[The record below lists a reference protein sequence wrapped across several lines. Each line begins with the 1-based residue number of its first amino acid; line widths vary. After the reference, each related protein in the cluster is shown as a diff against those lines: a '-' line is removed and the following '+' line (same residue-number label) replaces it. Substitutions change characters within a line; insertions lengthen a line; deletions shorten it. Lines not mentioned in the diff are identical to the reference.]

1 MLEIFL
7 QQMNLFQLLL
17 SMPLSVKT
25 SKQVDS
31 QLICSSSLFR
41 TYNIGFCS
49 KESSLSSKVQSANIT
64 YSPAQVVNLALY
76 TERVQDYQLNLNYS
90 MQNLPSFALFGLTNN
105 IQIESSSVSA
115 KVPQQLAQ
123 GSLVCLACD
132 LNVSSSDFAF
142 VASGQN
148 VSGLVLAP
156 ASRLDINKSLIQLR
170 LGGQNVGGLVL
181 NGSKI
186 SVSLA
191 DCNISCYVGQGSS
204 VSGSVAAFVSQVLLV
219 VSAVRVCSNAPKFG
233 QGVAS
238 QTGEMTET
246 CDLCRDATYS
256 YGLCLK
262 DLEFGVVKNNQLECD
277 LPFLFDGEGCAC
289 PEGFVLNGT
298 SCADVLESVN
308 QLMKSLELSN
318 ASVSTLRDKTEILG
332 NQTELLKLEQDVLN
346 SSIQNLFDLSNETQG
361 SVASNFTL
369 LQQHLLGNFS
379 VTDSNLQAN
388 TRLLDLRL
396 FNNISALNVGVQN
409 LSSYSALLNS
419 NFTQLNLTLAD
430 QQNKTAA
437 LTQELTQLNESV
449 LAASQVIQQQQRQI
463 EGLNQLVQCL
473 NGEEYKNVIG
483 QCYLVQG
490 NDNTTCSQKMYLSTF
505 DVAAVTSKVI
515 DVSNFTDGYVFYS
528 ATVIS
533 NAFVDIY
540 DNVYSSQATISPLFQ
555 TQSTFTNLKI
565 QFGVQTLNSGSFVLP
580 SAGTS
585 AIINQMNIISK
596 PGCQMTVNS
605 GKQLNILGQSLSS
618 TTINNLLVNL
628 SFAPSSGNITL
639 VDTISGS
646 FQITGYQVLGE
657 YNSSQTVA
665 MISILV
671 NAATVIAN
679 QINFRPSVYNV
690 GNCSSYQ
697 FSVAFSTS
705 LIIIDNFVVII
716 GSSSNFLLLGSIATD
731 SSNINYYEFG
741 GIVTLIYDASTIN
754 INKVISDSYTHF
766 STGYVSVSG
775 FLIGYGFSIT
785 NTITVNNVCIQQN
798 ITSISLL
805 FFGFGLIG
813 YSLGTV
819 ALQNAKVTFSVQGA
833 KLFNFGIVG
842 KMDYSVN
849 SRFMVENLSASVSIG
864 SSQGNYSG
872 SIFGMVNGIN
882 CSIINANLYGSVNAQ
897 TVIGGFIGYS
907 NRNVT
912 IQNSTSSQ
920 TVSGSGSKVG
930 GFIGGQD
937 NNATI
942 IDSVITHTSIK
953 GDSQIGGLIGSCTS
967 ILQITNS
974 KIEFVLITA
983 KSQFGVVVGK
993 ILGGTLTVKSSTSSS
1008 NQINGD
1014 EQTSCTLSSMW
1025 SVAQC

>member
-7 QQMNLFQLLL
+7 QQVNLFQTVL

-49 KESSLSSKVQSANIT
+49 KESSLSSKVQSASIT
-64 YSPAQVVNLALY
+64 YSPAQVVNHALY
-76 TERVQDYQLNLNYS
+76 TERVQYYQLNLNYS

-105 IQIESSSVSA
+105 IQVESSSISV

-148 VSGLVLAP
+148 ISGLVLAP
-156 ASRLDINKSLIQLR
+156 AFRLDINKSLIQLR
-170 LGGQNVGGLVL
+170 LGGLNVGGLVL
-181 NGSKI
+181 NGSKT
-186 SVSLA
+186 SVSLT
-191 DCNISCYVGQGSS
+191 DCNISCYVGQGSG
-204 VSGSVAAFVSQVLLV
+204 VSGSVAAFVSQVSLAA
-219 VSAVRVCSNAPKFG
+219 SAVRVCSNAPKFG
-233 QGVAS
+233 QGVVS
-238 QTGEMTET
+238 QTGEVTET
-246 CDLCRDATYS
+246 CELCRDATYS

-262 DLEFGVVKNNQLECD
+262 DLEFGVVKNNQLECG

-298 SCADVLESVN
+298 SCTDVLESVN

-318 ASVSTLRDKTEILG
+318 ASISTLRGKTEILG
-332 NQTELLKLEQDVLN
+332 NQTEQLKLEQDVLN
-346 SSIQNLFDLSNETQG
+346 TSIQNLFDLSNETQG
-361 SVASNFTL
+361 SVASNSTL

-379 VTDSNLQAN
+379 VADSNLQAN

-409 LSSYSALLNS
+409 LGSYSTSLNS
-419 NFTQLNLTLAD
+419 NLTQLNLTLAD

-437 LTQELTQLNESV
+437 LTLELTQLNDSV
-449 LAASQVIQQQQRQI
+449 LTASQVIQQQQRQI

-473 NGEEYKNVIG
+473 NGDEYKNVTG

-490 NDNTTCSQKMYLSTF
+490 NDDTTCSQKMYLSTF

-515 DVSNFTDGYVFYS
+515 DISNFTAGYVFNT

-540 DNVYSSQATISPLFQ
+540 DNVYSSQVTISPLFQ

-565 QFGVQTLNSGSFVLP
+565 QLGVQALNSGSFVLP

-585 AIINQMNIISK
+585 ATINQMNIISK
-596 PGCQMTVNS
+596 PGCQMTVNN

-618 TTINNLLVNL
+618 ATINNLLVNL
-628 SFAPSSGNITL
+628 NFAPSSGNLTL
-639 VDTISGS
+639 VNTTGGS
-646 FQITGYQVLGE
+646 FKITGYQVLGE
-657 YNSSQTVA
+657 YNSSQTVV

-690 GNCSSYQ
+690 GNCSSYL
-697 FSVAFSTS
+697 FSVTFSTS
-705 LIIIDNFVVII
+705 MIIINNIALI
-716 GSSSNFLLLGSIATD
+716 TGNSTNFLLLGSIQVD
-731 SSNINYYEFG
+731 SPQKCYQFG
-741 GIVTLIYDASTIN
+741 GIVTIFNGGSTIN
-754 INKVISDSYTHF
+754 INSVIIDSYNQF
-766 STGYVSVSG
+766 SSGYVSKSG
-775 FLIGYGFSIT
+775 FLIGYGQSVT
-785 NTITVNNVCIQQN
+785 YTVTISNVCLQQN
-798 ITSISLL
+798 MTGASQFNSVGL
-805 FFGFGLIG
+805 FGD
-813 YSLGTV
+813 
-819 ALQNAKVTFSVQGA
+819 
-833 KLFNFGIVG
+833 NFGTTTFNNLQITISAQCKNMYNFG
-842 KMDYSVN
+842 KIGLQDYSAN
-849 SRFMVENLSASVSIG
+849 SRIQVENLMVSVNVT
-864 SSQGNYSG
+864 SSQGNYVG
-872 SIFGMVNGIN
+872 SAFGQVNGQN
-882 CSIINANLYGSVNAQ
+882 CSIINTIVTIRISVQAYA
-897 TVIGGFIGYS
+897 GGFIGYS

-912 IQNSTSSQ
+912 IQNSTNKVCVQ
-920 TVSGSGSKVG
+920 GSVNVIG
-930 GFIGGQD
+930 GFIGIQL

-942 IDSVITHTSIK
+942 IDSIITQTNISS
-953 GDSQIGGLIGSCTS
+953 DTQIGGFIGYCQSS
-967 ILQITNS
+967 LYITNS
-974 KIEFVLITA
+974 KIQFVRISGA
-983 KSQFGVVVGK
+983 KQLGIVVG
-993 ILGGTLTVKSSTSSS
+993 LNVEGTFTIIGSTSFS
-1008 NQINGD
+1008 NFINGNA
-1014 EQTSCTLSSMW
+1014 QPNCTLSNEK
-1025 SVAQC
+1025 SVSQC